1 MAVLSVCES
10 EARPDF
16 SRSVLRGLAEMGSPC
31 CSEGEL
37 FLDLGVSLWI
47 SRSGECLQDAV
58 PELLAMRSALIKVS
72 ALADE
77 PVPFWGSDPRR
88 DVLNLAAYLRGL
100 VSRAAVAAG
109 CAAGVIVERAI
120 ALLEDQEPS
129 TARISALR

>member
-16 SRSVLRGLAEMGSPC
+16 SSSVLRGLAEMGSPC

-37 FLDLGVSLWI
+37 VLDLGVSLWI

-58 PELLAMRSALIKVS
+58 PELLAMRGALIKV
-72 ALADE
+72 AGLADE
-77 PVPFWGSDPRR
+77 PVPFWGTDPRR

-100 VSRAAVAAG
+100 VERAASAAG
-109 CAAGVIVERAI
+109 CAADVIVERAI
-120 ALLEDQEPS
+120 SLLEDRRPS
-129 TARISALR
+129 TSRIAALR